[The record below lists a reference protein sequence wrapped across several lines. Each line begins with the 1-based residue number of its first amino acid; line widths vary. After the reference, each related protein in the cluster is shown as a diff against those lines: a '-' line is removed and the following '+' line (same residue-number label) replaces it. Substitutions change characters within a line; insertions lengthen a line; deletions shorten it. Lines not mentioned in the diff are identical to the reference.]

1 MYFVYFLSTTPPN
14 HPKLKNLEYSI
25 IDHFL
30 IILQVALLHSSP
42 ILSPT
47 QCEENTMAG
56 FKALKGEGHWPT
68 LLAAFLYFDFSFM
81 VWTMLGPLST
91 EINEALVASG
101 AMAMSAG
108 EKATLLSLPILSGAL
123 LRILLGFG
131 VDKFGAKKT
140 ALISQAIVISALFFT
155 YFQAESITYNQLLV
169 VALGLGFAGA
179 SFAVALP
186 QAGQWYP
193 PKLQGVVLGI
203 AGAGNIGVVIDFLF
217 APKIAEHYGWDAV
230 FLVGGVLSSIIFVA
244 YMFMA
249 KDAPENV
256 YKANPKKLN
265 DYGKLLKDKDTWWFN
280 LFYAISFGGFVGFA
294 GYMKVYLMNTY
305 STEMADLG
313 MAWLAEENVKVMAGY
328 FGALCIFAGAILR
341 PIGGAVADKMG
352 GIKSLYIFFG
362 MVATLAVINALIEL
376 PFAAAILVLFLIMAN
391 LGMAKGA
398 VFQLVPQRF
407 GKDIGI
413 MTGIIGAAGGLGGTA
428 LIKTLGWS
436 KGAFDGYTAGFLI
449 FAGVVFLAIAGI
461 SFVKTRWRTTW
472 GAAAGGRI

>member
-1 MYFVYFLSTTPPN
+1 
-14 HPKLKNLEYSI
+14 
-25 IDHFL
+25 
-30 IILQVALLHSSP
+30 
-42 ILSPT
+42 
-47 QCEENTMAG
+47 MAG
-56 FKALKGEGHWPT
+56 FKDLKGQGHAPT
-68 LLAAFLYFDFSFM
+68 LFMAFLYFDMSFM

-91 EINEALVASG
+91 EIAEALALG
-101 AMAMSAG
+101 GHIMTAG

-123 LRILLGFG
+123 LRIVLGFG
-131 VDKFGAKKT
+131 VDKLGAKLT
-140 ALISQAIVISALFFT
+140 AMMAQSVVIIALLT
-155 YFQAESITYNQLLV
+155 AYFQGSSITYDTLLL

-217 APKIAEHYGWDAV
+217 APKIAELWGWESV
-230 FLVGGVLSSIIFVA
+230 FGVGAAMAIVVLIA
-244 YMFMA
+244 YTFLA
-249 KDAPENV
+249 KNAPAEV
-256 YKANPKKLN
+256 YTARPKKLK

-280 LFYAISFGGFVGFA
+280 LFYAVSFGGFVGFA

-305 STEMADLG
+305 QADMSVFGLNVFD
-313 MAWLAEENVKVMAGY
+313 EENVKVIAGY
-328 FGALCIFAGAILR
+328 FGALCIFAGAVLR
-341 PIGGAVADKMG
+341 PVGGAIADKLG

-362 MVATLAVINALIEL
+362 LVSLLAILNATVVL
-376 PFAAAILVLFLIMAN
+376 PFWFAILVLFLIMAN
-391 LGMAKGA
+391 LGMANGA

-436 KGAFDGYTAGFLI
+436 KGVFDGYSAGFMI
-449 FAGVVFLAIAGI
+449 FAAVVLIALMGI
-461 SFVKTRWRTTW
+461 SLVKTRWRTTW
-472 GAAAGGRI
+472 GIAAGGRI